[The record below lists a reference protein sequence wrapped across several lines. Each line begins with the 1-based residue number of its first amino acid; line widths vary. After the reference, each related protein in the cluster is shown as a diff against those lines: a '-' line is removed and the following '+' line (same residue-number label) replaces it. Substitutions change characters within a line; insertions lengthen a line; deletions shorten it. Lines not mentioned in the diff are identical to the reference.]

1 VWELIEVC
9 RGCRSN
15 KLEVVL
21 ELKSMPLGIRFSIK
35 PNDEPLYPLALSLCE
50 DCGLVQLSHQVISG
64 SIFSEPL
71 VRSDIPDPI
80 QADSSL
86 QSRAA
91 SAPRKCLFIGG
102 SLDTGNRGDG
112 RDLSDLVFLEDFIYR
127 QVEIGLLNSL
137 PWEEMINDELIGALW
152 DEYGEFDEINFD
164 NSSKSAHPLHFSN
177 VADPRGHVGL
187 LSSVLSR
194 DGVVSIRAPD
204 FTSIMTHGHFGYIY
218 HEHQS
223 YFSTSTMQGFFKSLG
238 FETQQIFS
246 TDDGLNTRYQFV
258 RNKKTRSK
266 TDLYDVE
273 QADASAIRN
282 TRDRDLLLEF
292 QSRLQTTS
300 QRVQRELNNV
310 AQVKKAGFGASVA
323 TVATM
328 YQLGINEK
336 LDFLVDD
343 SVKFYDYYSPRDNLI
358 VKDAR
363 TSCIADRSTVFV
375 VLAARYED
383 QILKRHPELA
393 GRAITTKMDH

>member
-1 VWELIEVC
+1 VSFVWELIEVC

-15 KLEVVL
+15 KLEVAL
-21 ELKSMPLGIRFSIK
+21 ELKPIPLGDRFSIK

-91 SAPRKCLFIGG
+91 SSPRKCLFIGG
-102 SLDTGNRGDG
+102 SLDTDNRGD
-112 RDLSDLVFLEDFIYR
+112 RRNLVVLEDFIYR
-127 QVEIGLLNSL
+127 QVKTGRLNSL
-137 PWEEMINDELIGALW
+137 PWEETINDELIGALW
-152 DEYGEFDEINFD
+152 DEYGEFDEIKFD

-218 HEHQS
+218 HEHQC

-246 TDDGLNTRYQFV
+246 TDDGLNMRYQFV
-258 RNKKTRSK
+258 RNKKTQSK
-266 TDLYDVE
+266 TDFCDVE

-282 TRDRDLLLEF
+282 ARDRDLLLEF

-310 AQVKKAGFGASVA
+310 AKVKKAGFGASVA

-343 SVKFYDYYSPRDNLI
+343 SVKLYDYYSPHDNLI

-363 TSCIADRSTVFV
+363 TSYIADRSTVFV